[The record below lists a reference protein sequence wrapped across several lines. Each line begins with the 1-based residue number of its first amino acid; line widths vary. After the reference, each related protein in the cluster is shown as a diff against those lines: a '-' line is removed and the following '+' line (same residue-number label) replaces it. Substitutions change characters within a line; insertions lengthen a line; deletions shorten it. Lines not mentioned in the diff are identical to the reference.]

1 MNPFHYGTFFL
12 GFHLQCLF
20 TIVKLKSDL
29 EIHAQ
34 EDLSDGF
41 EFGSCAGGSDDG
53 TNSCCCCCCIG
64 N

>member
-12 GFHLQCLF
+12 SFHLQCLF

-41 EFGSCAGGSDDG
+41 EFGSCAGGSDAAAALEIEAG
-53 TNSCCCCCCIG
+53 GVI
-64 N
+64 